1 MSELNSEERDQLEEL
16 LFEAHFSAQKYLES
30 GKGVHRKLMEVSV
43 SDAMNMIT
51 ELSNKLKDD
60 EYAENYKLHLFVPLH
75 LCKLLEMRDEQE

>member
-1 MSELNSEERDQLEEL
+1 MSNINLDEREQLEEL

-30 GKGVHRKLMEVSV
+30 GKGVHRKLLEVSV
-43 SDAMNMIT
+43 SDAMHMLS
-51 ELSNKLKDD
+51 ELSTKLQGD